1 MMKRSLKKIAGMVAF
16 SAGIAMA
23 AETLFSNFALNVN
36 DAGSVGSL
44 WVFSRGDTYSG
55 ATLLELSVGSTGNV
69 QVSKSAQ
76 VQTSDSV
83 TAIQDNIFVDVLAER
98 RRTPSVYAGKLGYV
112 LPMFKMNDD
121 EKYLQPGGFLSIRGA
136 SDDEVYEMPF
146 DVPEALGDLD
156 SAMITAV
163 SGFAYDSSARQIWMA
178 RGAAGIRLYDFSGN
192 KASSTDFV
200 LNETAST
207 LDSLKPRY
215 VWSEKVNPFIY
226 DVKRHPETGDLWL
239 ATNKGVWTYGKDGT
253 VKRASETLGSEARVT
268 GLWMGGDPLQIIAET
283 SAKGKESSLHG
294 ALYRMFDG
302 DKDFAKVDFLDTA
315 GKVQRKDEYDDG
327 DYTVSGVAFI
337 GGTAF
342 VAVGTSG
349 ASISGYFKLEKKG
362 IRAWD
367 VNDDGKFQWLYGY
380 ETGATDR
387 DVMITSICAFPLE
400 KNRTGLAISTYGNG
414 ISVSADSGATWSTI
428 LNRHKL
434 GSNLGSVRMVPS
446 VITAGDQSLVSYK
459 VGKDSKVT
467 IDVFSYDMR
476 KIRTVVKSA
485 HRDADASRSTDPKED
500 FWDGYDE
507 YGRPC
512 TMGVYYV
519 RVKDNHG
526 HVGWGKVMT
535 LGGHK

>member
-1 MMKRSLKKIAGMVAF
+1 MMKRSLVKIAGAVAL
-16 SAGIAMA
+16 SAGMSMA
-23 AETLFSNFALNVN
+23 AETLISNYALNVSES
-36 DAGSVGSL
+36 GSTGSL

-69 QVSKSAQ
+69 QVNKSSQ

-83 TAIQDNIFVDVLAER
+83 TAVQDGVFSDVLAEH

-112 LPMFKMNDD
+112 LPMFKMDD
-121 EKYLQPGGFLSIRGA
+121 EGNFLQPGGFLSIRGA
-136 SDDEVYEMPF
+136 SDDDVYEMPF

-156 SAMITAV
+156 STMITAV
-163 SGFAYDSSARQIWMA
+163 GGFAYDSSARQIWMA
-178 RGAAGIRLYDFSGN
+178 RGAAGLRLHDFSSS
-192 KASSTDFV
+192 KAKATDFV
-200 LNETAST
+200 LNATTST
-207 LDSLKPRY
+207 LDSLKSRY
-215 VWSEKVNPFIY
+215 KWNEKENPFVY

-239 ATNKGVWTYGKDGT
+239 ATGKGVWTYGKDGLKK
-253 VKRASETLGSEARVT
+253 VSEVLGSDARVT
-268 GLWMGGDPLQIIAET
+268 GLWMGGDPLQVIAET
-283 SAKGKESSLHG
+283 SAKGNESSVHG

-315 GKVQRKDEYDDG
+315 ENAQKKDVYDDG

-337 GGTAF
+337 GGTAY

-349 ASISGYFKLEKKG
+349 ASVSGYFKLEKKG

-387 DVMITSICAFPLE
+387 DVIITSICSFPLE

-446 VITAGDQSLVSYK
+446 VITAGDQALVSYK
-459 VGKDSKVT
+459 VGKDSKIT

-476 KIRTVVKSA
+476 KIRTIVKSA
-485 HRDADASRSTDPKED
+485 HRDADASRSTNPKVD

-507 YGRPC
+507 YGRAC
-512 TMGVYYV
+512 SMGVYYV